1 MAQRMK
7 TIKLS
12 RDEEETL
19 REVIRMAGKHLDMGE
34 GQKHLESIQIQ
45 IERAP
50 DDTVAFMELIDSKP
64 AIEPEEEEEEE
75 ENEDLESCEQCGE
88 HAWDGRICHACGLKH
103 I

>member
-1 MAQRMK
+1 MK

-12 RDEEETL
+12 RDEEEAL

-50 DDTVAFMELIDSKP
+50 DDTVAFMELVETSS
-64 AIEPEEEEEEE
+64 
-75 ENEDLESCEQCGE
+75 EDPYLQKCEQCGE
-88 HAWDGRICHACGLKH
+88 HAWDGYICHACGLKH

>member
-1 MAQRMK
+1 MK

-12 RDEEETL
+12 RDEEAAL

-50 DDTVAFMELIDSKP
+50 DDTIAFMELVES
-64 AIEPEEEEEEE
+64 EEEEED
-75 ENEDLESCEQCGE
+75 EDLENCEQCGE
-88 HAWDGRICHACGLKH
+88 PAWDGYICHACGLKH